1 MAALFGRLRRRAQAI
16 VDRRFDRS
24 RYDAALTVQGMT
36 VRLRDDVDL
45 DRVEADVLGV
55 VDRTFHPSS
64 AGHVAPVMRRVATT
78 TLGLILLVATMVV
91 GMGLTSMAGDAGEDL
106 GFFGFLFAGLWLYWA
121 LGTLIV
127 ARADGHIV
135 GWLFAVAAAVMA
147 LVFTGYAMGA
157 LLEIDQSGHPMSAWF
172 GLVGALLFPIAL
184 ILILPAVA
192 LTFPTGTLPGPRWR
206 WPVGLVGAMVIV
218 GTVAILIRPGPMGGD
233 GPDNPLTPWL
243 PAVTHG
249 WARGPGRPRRHR
261 QPVSRVRSRSGDR
274 RDRGPVS
281 AITRR
286 RTTAAEVVPG
296 GHGTCRGPAPVESQ

>member
-1 MAALFGRLRRRAQAI
+1 M
-16 VDRRFDRS
+16 
-24 RYDAALTVQGMT
+24 
-36 VRLRDDVDL
+36 
-45 DRVEADVLGV
+45 
-55 VDRTFHPSS
+55 
-64 AGHVAPVMRRVATT
+64 
-78 TLGLILLVATMVV
+78 
-91 GMGLTSMAGDAGEDL
+91 
-106 GFFGFLFAGLWLYWA
+106 
-121 LGTLIV
+121 

-157 LLEIDQSGHPMSAWF
+157 LLQIDQSGHPMSAWF

-243 PAVTHG
+243 PAVT
-249 WARGPGRPRRHR
+249 PGGLAILGALDAVGSLSLVFGVGLGDR
-261 QPVSRVRSRSGDR
+261 GDR
-274 RDRGPVS
+274 RPVS
-281 AITRR
+281 SIPQR

-296 GHGTCRGPAPVESQ
+296 GHGTCRGPAPNESQ

>member
-1 MAALFGRLRRRAQAI
+1 M
-16 VDRRFDRS
+16 
-24 RYDAALTVQGMT
+24 
-36 VRLRDDVDL
+36 
-45 DRVEADVLGV
+45 
-55 VDRTFHPSS
+55 
-64 AGHVAPVMRRVATT
+64 
-78 TLGLILLVATMVV
+78 
-91 GMGLTSMAGDAGEDL
+91 EDL

-157 LLEIDQSGHPMSAWF
+157 LLQIDQSGHPMSAWF

-206 WPVGLVGAMVIV
+206 WPVALVGAMVIV

-243 PAVTHG
+243 PAVT
-249 WARGPGRPRRHR
+249 PGGLAILGALDA
-261 QPVSRVRSRSGDR
+261 VGSLSTRVRGRSRGSWRSWSGFVD
-274 RDRGPVS
+274 PQ
-281 AITRR
+281 R

-296 GHGTCRGPAPVESQ
+296 GHDTCRVSCSQ